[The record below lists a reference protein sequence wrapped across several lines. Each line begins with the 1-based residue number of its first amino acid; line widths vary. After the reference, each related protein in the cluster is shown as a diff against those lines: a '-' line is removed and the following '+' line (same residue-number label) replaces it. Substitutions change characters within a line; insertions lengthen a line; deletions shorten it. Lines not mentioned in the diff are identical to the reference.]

1 MLSDDLVF
9 DGLCIRVFLFT
20 WSLDGRLR
28 CKCIGMLSNVKHS

>member
-9 DGLCIRVFLFT
+9 ERFGIRVFLFT

-28 CKCIGMLSNVKHS
+28 RKCIGMLSNVKHS